1 MMTKDEYMKKL
12 RSALSE
18 YSESV
23 RDEIISD
30 YEEHFD
36 EGHRA
41 GKSDEEIMHDLG
53 DIDEMTANLD
63 EEKESSRRDG
73 GKKTSSSTSTMVFS
87 SSYSSVVIDTR
98 DTDISLEASSDASV
112 HVSLEEEKE
121 GEHEYSFTENGTTL
135 RLTVKGAPEKRTIFS
150 NVKAFSSLG
159 FNLTAGRSTLK
170 ISLPGNTEE
179 VRVESKSGD
188 ILCQRLGNGILSVS
202 SCSGDVEG
210 DNLSSD
216 SVSLRSISGD
226 VSLSSSSSRSIV
238 LVSTS
243 GDVEMKKCRSAEAE
257 LKSTSGDISFSGEAE
272 NIDGKTV
279 SGDVDCT
286 LGPDF
291 REGALISASGDIS
304 VTTDGAS
311 FTAKARTLSGRIRF
325 MGNSVKSVNTFRTG
339 NGKGCLTIESM
350 SGDISIDR

>member
-1 MMTKDEYMKKL
+1 MMTKDEYMRKL
-12 RSALSE
+12 RSALSG

-30 YEEHFD
+30 YEEHFE
-36 EGHRA
+36 EGNRA
-41 GKSDEEIMHDLG
+41 GKSDEEIMRDLG

-63 EEKESSRRDG
+63 EEKETEDRDG
-73 GKKTSSSTSTMVFS
+73 GMKTTSSSSMVFS
-87 SSYSSVVIDTR
+87 SSYSSVVIDTQ
-98 DTDISLEASSDASV
+98 DTDISLEESSDSSV

-121 GEHEYSFTENGTTL
+121 GEHEYSFTEDGTTL
-135 RLTVKGAPEKRTIFS
+135 RLRVDGAPEKRTIFS

-159 FNLTAGRSTLK
+159 FNLTAGRSTLRV
-170 ISLPGNTEE
+170 SLPGNTEE

-188 ILCQRLGNGILSVS
+188 ISCSGLGNGILSAS
-202 SCSGDVEG
+202 SCSGDVECE
-210 DNLSSD
+210 NIRSD
-216 SVSLRSISGD
+216 DVTLRSMSGD
-226 VSLSSSSSRSIV
+226 VSLSSSSSRSVV

-243 GDVEMKKCRSAEAE
+243 GDIEMKKCRSAKAE

-272 NIDGKTV
+272 NIEGKTD

-291 REGALISASGDIS
+291 SEGSLISASGDIS
-304 VTTDGAS
+304 VTADGAS

-325 MGNSVKSVNTFRTG
+325 MGNSVRGENTFRTG
-339 NGKGCLTIESM
+339 NGNGCLTIESM